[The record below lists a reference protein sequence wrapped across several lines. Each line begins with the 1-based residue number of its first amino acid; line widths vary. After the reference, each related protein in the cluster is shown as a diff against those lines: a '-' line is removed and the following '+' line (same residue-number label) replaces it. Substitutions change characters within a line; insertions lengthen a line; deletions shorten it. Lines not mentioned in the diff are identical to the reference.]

1 MSDQQEMPP
10 GLLAQIQREQDHHRE
25 QFHKAVTEAQ
35 ATPEDLRRLL
45 LLNLTTRPSISYT
58 HLALSWMQRDP
69 AAWAGYHPEQCE
81 NVGHLM
87 AHREDI

>member
-1 MSDQQEMPP
+1 MADQPEMPSE
-10 GLLAQIQREQDHHRE
+10 LLAQLQRDMDHRRA
-25 QFHKAVTEAQ
+25 QFHEAVVTAQ

-69 AAWAGYHPEQCE
+69 ATWAGYHPEQCE
-81 NVGHLM
+81 NVDHLM
-87 AHREDI
+87 AHREDT